1 MNTTELAAFLSTEP
15 GLAALRALQ
24 GLGVLGGGPVAA
36 PSVGAVA
43 DPPGPQA
50 ILDWQ
55 PRGSGDDLTFERGQ
69 FFRGKPKVIGP
80 KKEGALRVCLFGESM
95 AAGFPLSP
103 AYSPAIALQD
113 MLQGAVGSRAV
124 EVIDVAMANMGPSE
138 QLRVAEA
145 ARQIAPDVFVFMGG
159 NNWHYGLSVEPT
171 ASPAARVQYAQA
183 VRAGGS
189 AQLASTFCDELTNRA
204 RVMVQV
210 LVAAA
215 RTVQAMPVVV
225 IPPVNHAWE
234 RRTPPPWLGQQRTA
248 RWFEALAVGEQA
260 LAVGDAEAAL
270 VASSTMKRLEGDSAL
285 TGVPEGLAKKAHLAA
300 GRLPEA
306 RDAAMAAVCAANW
319 HNVAWALP
327 QVPSFVADV
336 VRAECAALGCACID
350 LEAVF
355 AEHTGSPFLDFRM
368 FFDQCHLSV
377 EGLRVAM
384 AEVAATIIA
393 TVPDVPDVTG
403 SGTEQGE
410 RRQAL
415 LDGAPPPTSMTVGS
429 AWFQAAHWMSQFAPV
444 PDPAVLEAGLVTC
457 LQRAVDADDHFRTV
471 MLDALG
477 LKNAA
482 IAPSLQAAFPAAVR
496 VPGLGG
502 VLSSSRLN
510 GCWVNALLA
519 TCRAHHVDG
528 IDDGSDDVI
537 GAVIGDVIA
546 SHDRALRRG
555 VDLSHPAHA
564 DWFWERTPL
573 AAHDPNERQ
582 GTPYFRAAW
591 PESAFSFFCAGDEDV
606 AVDLVARAP
615 SVGAVEVFINDVAV
629 GSLTLATPSTT
640 WQRWR
645 GTLPARNLV
654 RGVNR
659 VRLRWPTL
667 DVDDDV
673 AIADA
678 SRLLALGIDA
688 DLFPVFGE
696 VYSFRAHTM
705 GTP

>member
-1 MNTTELAAFLSTEP
+1 MNTLELAAFLGTEN
-15 GLAALRALQ
+15 GLAAVRALQ
-24 GLGVLGGGPVAA
+24 GLGVLGHGTDATDDRSDDRSVDQTGPR
-36 PSVGAVA
+36 
-43 DPPGPQA
+43 A

-55 PRGSGDDLTFERGQ
+55 PRGSGDDLRFERGQ
-69 FFRGKPKVIGP
+69 FFRCKPKVIGP
-80 KKEGALRVCLFGESM
+80 KKEGTLRVCLFGESM

-113 MLQGAVGSRAV
+113 MVQGAVGSRAV
-124 EVIDVAMANMGPSE
+124 EVIDLAMANMGPSE

-183 VRAGGS
+183 VRAGG
-189 AQLASTFCDELTNRA
+189 AARLASTFRDELTNRA
-204 RVMVQV
+204 RVMLQV

-215 RTVQAMPVVV
+215 RAVQATPVVV
-225 IPPVNHAWE
+225 IPPVNHAWQ

-260 LAVGDAEAAL
+260 LAVGDAEGAL
-270 VASSTMKRLEGDSAL
+270 SASSTMKRLEGEGAL

-300 GRLPEA
+300 GRLSEA

-336 VRAECAALGCACID
+336 LRAESAALGCACID

-377 EGLRVAM
+377 EGLQVAM

-393 TVPDVPDVTG
+393 TVTDVPDVTDVTG
-403 SGTEQGE
+403 PGTEQGE

-415 LDGAPPPTSMTVGS
+415 LDGAPRPTSTTVGS

-510 GCWVNALLA
+510 GSWVNAVLA

-528 IDDGSDDVI
+528 TDRVVD
-537 GAVIGDVIA
+537 DVIA

-582 GTPYFRAAW
+582 GTPYYRGAW
-591 PESAFSFFCAGDEDV
+591 PESAFSFVCAGDDDV

-615 SVGAVEVFINDVAV
+615 SGGTVEIFINDVAV
-629 GSLTLATPSTT
+629 GSLPLGAPSTT

-659 VRLRWPTL
+659 VRLRWPSL

-678 SRLLALGIDA
+678 VRLLALGVDP

-696 VYSFRAHTM
+696 VYSFRAQTL
-705 GTP
+705 GAA